1 MGGASLLLA
10 FLGRVKY
17 RNINPRTRG
26 TAATGDKST
35 SVSIVELDML
45 MTNVA
50 ACCLFYCCIG
60 VVHLF
65 SVCFLLF

>member
-1 MGGASLLLA
+1 MRGILIEDFTMGGASLLLA

-35 SVSIVELDML
+35 SVSIVELDIP
-45 MTNVA
+45 
-50 ACCLFYCCIG
+50 YD
-60 VVHLF
+60 
-65 SVCFLLF
+65 